1 MQGRYNNKE
10 AKEEKEVVIDWGSE
24 TVQLRSDAPFVN
36 LTPQFYEMEIRIQS
50 NVAIYTVYIHMHHL
64 YHLYHLC

>member
-36 LTPQFYEMEIRIQS
+36 LTPQFYEMEIR
-50 NVAIYTVYIHMHHL
+50 M
-64 YHLYHLC
+64 